1 MGWDALHTQLR
12 VDNSTKCLYD
22 SQSLRDFW
30 SCASVEF
37 IVMAPALDAYE
48 IFNPEIIRYFK
59 YIYISPQSSL
69 LIPLWPHGY
78 LVGQTCQACLDI

>member
-59 YIYISPQSSL
+59 YIYIYLHSL
-69 LIPLWPHGY
+69 R
-78 LVGQTCQACLDI
+78 C

>member
-1 MGWDALHTQLR
+1 MGRDALHTQLR

-22 SQSLRDFW
+22 SQSLCDFW

-59 YIYISPQSSL
+59 YIYIYISTVFVVDSTLAPWISCWSNMPGL
-69 LIPLWPHGY
+69 P
-78 LVGQTCQACLDI
+78 